1 MLKAQCHFNGCGITA
16 CVLYS
21 VLYGWLDFYALNI
34 KYILFGTG
42 SVRLTGKYFAVESAR
57 WQTKA
62 IWVFPVMDAEFN

>member
-34 KYILFGTG
+34 KHILFGTG
-42 SVRLTGKYFAVESAR
+42 SVRLTGRYCR
-57 WQTKA
+57 C
-62 IWVFPVMDAEFN
+62 